1 MVSIDRADLH
11 RPIDEL
17 LTERLDV
24 VERSPD
30 IMGGLAGI
38 RQPHR
43 QRAGLST

>member
-1 MVSIDRADLH
+1 MVSINRADLH

-30 IMGGLAGI
+30 IVGGLAAF

-43 QRAGLST
+43 QRPGLST